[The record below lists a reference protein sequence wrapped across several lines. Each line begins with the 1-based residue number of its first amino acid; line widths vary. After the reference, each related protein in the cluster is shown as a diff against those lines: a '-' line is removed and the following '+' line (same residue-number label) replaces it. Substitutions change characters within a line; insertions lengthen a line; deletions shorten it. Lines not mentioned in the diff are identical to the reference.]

1 VIRRRRRRLDDEHVF
16 AAHIFLDLHKR
27 LAVGKRL
34 DGAFAELAADGF
46 ANGPGQRFIRCA
58 AENFHELMV
67 FVFLVKT
74 AVVAPERRFAAP
86 RRRKKPP
93 LPADEIAKRL

>member
-46 ANGPGQRFIRCA
+46 ANGPGQRYIRRA

-67 FVFLVKT
+67 VLVET
-74 AVVAPERRFAAP
+74 E
-86 RRRKKPP
+86 KPP

>member
-1 VIRRRRRRLDDEHVF
+1 
-16 AAHIFLDLHKR
+16 
-27 LAVGKRL
+27 
-34 DGAFAELAADGF
+34 
-46 ANGPGQRFIRCA
+46 
-58 AENFHELMV
+58 MV